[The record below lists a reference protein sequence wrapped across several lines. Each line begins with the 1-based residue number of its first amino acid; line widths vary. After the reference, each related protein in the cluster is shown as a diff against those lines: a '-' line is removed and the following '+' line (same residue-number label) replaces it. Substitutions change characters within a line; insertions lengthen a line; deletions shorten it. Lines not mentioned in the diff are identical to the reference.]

1 MPYMPYI
8 NYNNLYSVKTLTSND
23 LIEDLSEF
31 QKLICNDNYTKNI
44 YTDELKDISFIT
56 FDNSLNKDSIDLDN
70 GRIENVSQISINP
83 RKYRYIKFDFQRYIT
98 IHNVRLHDVNNIPIP
113 FILWTKSNNT
123 NSYDISSDKVT
134 EISLNNIE
142 TAVFEIYPDTYG
154 IDIYSNR
161 INSPH
166 YLLYKTV
173 DTDKVFYYPIDP
185 SVSFIEYY
193 AFNNN
198 YKHYF
203 NSDYPQIYYGNGGHY
218 LNNRTPTLTE
228 TQNIINGS
236 NFYGDINDNF
246 FTIEEINNYLVNNTK
261 IEFNRSFF
269 DNSGHETK
277 PIKDLSDFSYSLRF
291 NYNNIDD
298 TSNNMYDTSN
308 VYIDLSSHIFS
319 LFNINVTSVDA
330 SLTNITINNN
340 TFLTLDLSIN
350 TEISFNFTYNP
361 YKPVKLS
368 ISDVL
373 NGTYEL
379 VATTNNIIDKTNG
392 SVQDKSLSIYYDIPI
407 ITYNDEYILT
417 KHNTGSKL
425 RIQDASS
432 YSIYS
437 KHLTSNFLITKDI
450 LGTTL
455 TSTNIDLNQCVASS
469 ITCESFNTTTTN
481 IYANNANITNIK
493 NTSLD
498 ICGSLN
504 IYNNAN
510 FKLIY
515 PNILDISNTDTDIIR
530 LVDDK
535 FLSYENN
542 TLVINKSINTDIL
555 YVNHLYVNKFCHKLS
570 NSDISFGFAD
580 ISNIIIN
587 RDLLINTP
595 TYYHNF
601 NKPINGG
608 IKIKDNGHV
617 YLAHYYNYRKSDT
630 LHDGYRMKITSYKT
644 SLYDSGWNI
653 SLNTENNL
661 YCKSDSYI
669 RLYPLKNNHSNVYT
683 NVFEIESR
691 YLKYNTILPWIK
703 NMNDISNVEYLSNII
718 YKDSDNSIIVK
729 EYSELSKFPDT
740 SSNYPNLYI
749 INQLKPKLFVKDISY
764 SKYETGLIAQDLQ
777 QITDLSYLVYSN
789 NNDYKKESEKL
800 FINYN
805 GLQPY
810 IAAAIQEIYFIVEK
824 FNSKIINNQLTI

>member
-1 MPYMPYI
+1 MPYI
-8 NYNNLYSVKTLTSND
+8 NYNNLYSVKTLTSNE

-44 YTDELKDISFIT
+44 YTDELKDISFIA
-56 FDNSLNKDSIDLDN
+56 FDNSLNEDSIDLDN
-70 GRIENVSQISINP
+70 GRIENTSQISINP
-83 RKYRYIKFDFQRYIT
+83 RKYRYIKLDFQRYIT
-98 IHNVRLHDVNNIPIP
+98 IYNVKLYDISYTPIP

-123 NSYDISSDKVT
+123 NSYDISSDKVN

-142 TAVFEIYPDTYG
+142 TAVFEIYPYTYG
-154 IDIYSNR
+154 EDIYSNR

-193 AFNNN
+193 AFNNK
-198 YKHYF
+198 YEHYF
-203 NSDYPQIYYGNGGHY
+203 NSDYPQIYYGNGSYY

-269 DNSGHETK
+269 DNSGDETK
-277 PIKDLSDFSYSLRF
+277 TIKDLSEISEISDFSYSLRF
-291 NYNNIDD
+291 NYNNIFDM
-298 TSNNMYDTSN
+298 SNDMYDTSH

-340 TFLTLDLSIN
+340 TFLTLDLSVN
-350 TEISFNFTYNP
+350 TEISFNFNYYP
-361 YKPVKLS
+361 YKPVKIGVS
-368 ISDVL
+368 SVL

-379 VATTNNIIDKTNG
+379 IATTNDIIDKTNG
-392 SVQDKSLSIYYDIPI
+392 SVQDKSLYIYYDIPI

-493 NTSLD
+493 NTLLD

-515 PNILDISNTDTDIIR
+515 PNILDISNRNTDILR

-535 FLSYENN
+535 FISYENN
-542 TLVINKSINTDIL
+542 TLVINKPINTNKL
-555 YVNHLYVNKFCHKLS
+555 YVNDLYVNKLCHKLS
-570 NSDISFGFAD
+570 DSDASFNIAD
-580 ISNIIIN
+580 ISNLIIN
-587 RDLLINTP
+587 RDLFINTP
-595 TYYHNF
+595 KY
-601 NKPINGG
+601 GG
-608 IKIKDNGHV
+608 IKIKDNGYI
-617 YLAHYYNYRKSDT
+617 YLAYYYNHRTIDT
-630 LHDGYRMKITSYKT
+630 LYDGYRMKITSYKT

-669 RLYPLKNNHSNVYT
+669 RLYPLKSNHSNVYT

-718 YKDSDNSIIVK
+718 YKDSYNSIIVK

>member
-1 MPYMPYI
+1 MPYI

-56 FDNSLNKDSIDLDN
+56 FDNSLNEDSIDLDN
-70 GRIENVSQISINP
+70 GRIENTSQISINP
-83 RKYRYIKFDFQRYIT
+83 RKYRYIKLDFQRYIT
-98 IHNVRLHDVNNIPIP
+98 IYNVKLYDISYTPIP

-123 NSYDISSDKVT
+123 NSYDISSDKVN

-142 TAVFEIYPDTYG
+142 TAVFEIYPDTYEE
-154 IDIYSNR
+154 DKYSNR

-166 YLLYKTV
+166 YLLYKTI

-193 AFNNN
+193 AFNNA
-198 YKHYF
+198 YEHYF
-203 NSDYPQIYYGNGGHY
+203 NSDNPQIYYGNDRYY

-246 FTIEEINNYLVNNTK
+246 FTIEQINNYIVNNTK

-269 DNSGHETK
+269 DNNGDETK
-277 PIKDLSDFSYSLRF
+277 PIKDLSEISEISDFSYSLRF
-291 NYNNIDD
+291 NYNNILNMTND
-298 TSNNMYDTSN
+298 MYDTSH

-340 TFLTLDLSIN
+340 TFLTLDLSVN
-350 TEISFNFTYNP
+350 TEISFNFNYYP
-361 YKPVKLS
+361 YKPLKIGVS
-368 ISDVL
+368 SVL
-373 NGTYEL
+373 NSTYEL
-379 VATTNNIIDKTNG
+379 IATTNDIIDKTNG
-392 SVQDKSLSIYYDIPI
+392 SVQDISLSINYDIPI
-407 ITYNDEYILT
+407 ITYNGEYILT
-417 KHNTGSKL
+417 KHITGSKL
-425 RIQDASS
+425 NITHASS
-432 YSIYS
+432 HSIYS
-437 KHLTSNFLITKDI
+437 EHLNNKILNTKDI
-450 LGTTL
+450 SGTTL
-455 TSTNIDLNQCVASS
+455 TSTNIDSKQCVASS

-481 IYANNANITNIK
+481 IYVNNANITNIK
-493 NTSLD
+493 NTLLD

-542 TLVINKSINTDIL
+542 TLVINKSINTNVL
-555 YVNHLYVNKFCHKLS
+555 YVNDLYVNKLCHKLS
-570 NSDISFGFAD
+570 DSDISFDFAD
-580 ISNIIIN
+580 ISNITIN

-617 YLAHYYNYRKSDT
+617 YLAHYYNYRKSDS

-661 YCKSDSYI
+661 HCISDSYI
-669 RLYPLKNNHSNVYT
+669 RLYPLKSNYSNVYT

-718 YKDSDNSIIVK
+718 YKNSNNSIQVLS
-729 EYSELSKFPDT
+729 YFALSKFPDNVE
-740 SSNYPNLYI
+740 NYPNLYI
-749 INQLKPKLFVKDISY
+749 INQLKPKLFIKDISY

-824 FNSKIINNQLTI
+824 FNSEIINN